1 MNDKSSE
8 RVVDLNRL
16 RRSCANCSLR
26 LLCLP
31 AGVSRDDVDRLD
43 EIVRARMPLDRGE
56 ALFRAGDRFEAV
68 YVIRSG
74 SVRTTR
80 LGDEGDE
87 QVIGFHLPGELVGL
101 EGISDERHHCDAMAL
116 ERTSVCAVQFSQL
129 QEVSARIPALQQ
141 QLHRI
146 MSREIMQDHEHL
158 MALGRRTARER
169 VALFLHSLSERLED
183 AGYDGS
189 DFRLSMSRED
199 IASYLGLALETV
211 SRLLTRLSE
220 DGVVTV
226 DRRRLRIRDRA
237 ALAEAAGRGGP
248 PARGA
253 RGARDHQSGC

>member
-1 MNDKSSE
+1 MPAKHSD

-16 RRSCANCSLR
+16 RRSCADCSLR

-31 AGVSRDDVDRLD
+31 AGISREDIGRLD
-43 EIVRARMPLDRGE
+43 EIVRARVPLDRGE
-56 ALFRAGDRFEAV
+56 ALFRAGDTFSSL

-74 SVRTTR
+74 SVRTVR

-101 EGISDERHHCDAMAL
+101 EGIGDETHHCDAVAL
-116 ERTSVCAVQFSQL
+116 ERTSVCAVQFAQL
-129 QEVSARIPALQQ
+129 EQAAARVPALQQ
-141 QLHRI
+141 QLHRV

-169 VALFLHSLSERLED
+169 VALFLHSLSERLEY

-211 SRLLTRLSE
+211 SRLLTRLSDE
-220 DGVVTV
+220 EVIAV
-226 DRRRLRIRDRA
+226 DRRRLHIRDHA
-237 ALAEAAGRGGP
+237 ALAAAAGRAAA
-248 PARGA
+248 PAGR
-253 RGARDHQSGC
+253 ARDRQSHI